1 MPTWPQFEAIQVTDI
16 TTHHRDGKSTVL
28 VRTNMHT
35 GTHIDAPIHYWP
47 TGKHLGEIP
56 LSELYGSALVVDLR
70 PITKPWSYYSLKDVL
85 GCLPKGEEIR
95 QGDIVI
101 LYTGWDRYNWTKP
114 TRDDVTYFDRHPGPM
129 PEVCDYLIDRKI
141 KWFGGDLAS
150 MDHSLYVRVRYF
162 RPDLVKEYEEQT
174 GKPIDES
181 LPMKDFEHVHS
192 HMAKA
197 NVPMLENLGGELS
210 EVAGRRVAGT
220 SHSGC
225 GYCRMCRTGRYNLC
239 LNYGR
244 EELGHR
250 QYGHYTQGAYAEYVI
265 QTIKSVFRIPDGMP
279 YDVAALCDTASI
291 ALHSVK
297 RPGIEPGD
305 VFVAVGSGGMGL
317 LTAICAKT
325 LGAARVIVV
334 GGGKRLDRAQALGFE
349 TVDYHDGDAVATV
362 RERTGGL
369 GADVAVDSA
378 GTKDSVRQSIQMVR
392 KGGRV
397 AFTGIPK
404 EPATIDFQKIVLE
417 EIDLYG
423 VRANRSTME
432 EVIPLIADGRIPAA
446 KLITHPFT
454 LSQFGQALR
463 TFNERGDGALQ
474 VSGA

>member
-1 MPTWPQFEAIQVTDI
+1 VRIVDLTQPWGDRMPTWPQFEAIQVTDI

-181 LPMKDFEHVHS
+181 LPMKDFEHVHY

-210 EVAGRRVAGT
+210 EVAGRRVTVGAFPWRWIGGE
-220 SHSGC
+220 GC
-225 GYCRMCRTGRYNLC
+225 ICR
-239 LNYGR
+239 
-244 EELGHR
+244 
-250 QYGHYTQGAYAEYVI
+250 
-265 QTIKSVFRIPDGMP
+265 
-279 YDVAALCDTASI
+279 VAA
-291 ALHSVK
+291 
-297 RPGIEPGD
+297 
-305 VFVAVGSGGMGL
+305 F
-317 LTAICAKT
+317 
-325 LGAARVIVV
+325 
-334 GGGKRLDRAQALGFE
+334 LD
-349 TVDYHDGDAVATV
+349 
-362 RERTGGL
+362 
-369 GADVAVDSA
+369 S
-378 GTKDSVRQSIQMVR
+378 
-392 KGGRV
+392 
-397 AFTGIPK
+397 
-404 EPATIDFQKIVLE
+404 
-417 EIDLYG
+417 
-423 VRANRSTME
+423 
-432 EVIPLIADGRIPAA
+432 
-446 KLITHPFT
+446 
-454 LSQFGQALR
+454 
-463 TFNERGDGALQ
+463 
-474 VSGA
+474 